1 MPKIHITTFIAAP
14 RERVFDLSRN
24 ISLHKISMQD
34 TKEEAIAGVTSG
46 PIGLNETVTWR
57 AKHVGKT
64 RTMQVKITQME
75 SPVSFTDEQVKG
87 DFIYFRH
94 EHHFKPVENGTLM
107 IDMLDFKSPYGII
120 GQVFNSI
127 YLTGYLEKFLLK
139 RNAVIKRYAETE
151 MWKALM
157 T

>member
-24 ISLHKISMQD
+24 IGLHKIS
-34 TKEEAIAGVTSG
+34 TKETGEEAIGGVTSG
-46 PIGLNETVTWR
+46 PISLNESVTWKAR
-57 AKHVGKT
+57 HLGKK
-64 RTMQVKITQME
+64 RIMQVKITLME

-120 GQVFNSI
+120 GQVFNGI

>member
-1 MPKIHITTFIAAP
+1 MPKIHVTTFIAAP

-24 ISLHKISMQD
+24 IGLHKIS
-34 TKEEAIAGVTSG
+34 TKETGEEAIGGVTSG
-46 PIGLNETVTWR
+46 PISLNESVTWKAR
-57 AKHVGKT
+57 HLGKK
-64 RTMQVKITQME
+64 RIMQVKITQME

-120 GQVFNSI
+120 GQVFNGI

>member
-107 IDMLDFKSPYGII
+107 IDMLDFKSPYGIF
-120 GQVFNSI
+120 GRVFNSI

>member
-14 RERVFDLSRN
+14 RGRVFDLSRN
-24 ISLHKISMQD
+24 IGLHKIS
-34 TKEEAIAGVTSG
+34 TKETGEEAIGGVTSG
-46 PIGLNETVTWR
+46 PISLNESVTWKAR
-57 AKHVGKT
+57 HLGKK
-64 RTMQVKITQME
+64 RIMQVKITQME

-120 GQVFNSI
+120 GQVFNGI